1 MDDPRT
7 PVWKVPRRQRN
18 NARALRKNLTDTERL
33 LWFELR
39 DHRLIGASFRRQV
52 PIDRYIA
59 DFVCHAA
66 MVIIELDGGQHYSD
80 EGERLDAARTAA
92 LEALGYR
99 VLRFSNTDV
108 IGNREGVLDVI
119 AAVIAERAPP
129 RPSPARGRG
138 GARAEAL

>member
-66 MVIIELDGGQHYSD
+66 ALIIELDGGQHYSD

-119 AAVIAERAPP
+119 AAVIAERAPTPTLP
-129 RPSPARGRG
+129 RKRERGR
-138 GARAEAL
+138 

>member
-66 MVIIELDGGQHYSD
+66 ALIIELDGGQHYSD
-80 EGERLDAARTAA
+80 EGERSDALRTSA

-119 AAVIAERAPP
+119 AAVIAERAPTPTLP
-129 RPSPARGRG
+129 RKRERGR
-138 GARAEAL
+138 

>member
-80 EGERLDAARTAA
+80 QGERSDALRTSA

-119 AAVIAERAPP
+119 AAVIAERAPTPTLP
-129 RPSPARGRG
+129 RKRERGR
-138 GARAEAL
+138 

>member
-66 MVIIELDGGQHYSD
+66 ALIVELDGGQHYSD
-80 EGERLDAARTAA
+80 EGERSDALRTSA

-108 IGNREGVLDVI
+108 IGNREGVLNVI
-119 AAVIAERAPP
+119 AAAIAERAPTPTLP
-129 RPSPARGRG
+129 RKRERGR
-138 GARAEAL
+138 

>member
-80 EGERLDAARTAA
+80 QGERSDALRTSA

-108 IGNREGVLDVI
+108 IGNREGVLNVI
-119 AAVIAERAPP
+119 AAAIAERAPTPTLP
-129 RPSPARGRG
+129 RKRERGR
-138 GARAEAL
+138 